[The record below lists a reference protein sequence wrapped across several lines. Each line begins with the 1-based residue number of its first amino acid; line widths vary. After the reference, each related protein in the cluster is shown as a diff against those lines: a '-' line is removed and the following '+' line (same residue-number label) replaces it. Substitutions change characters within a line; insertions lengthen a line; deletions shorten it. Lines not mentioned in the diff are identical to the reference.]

1 MSLICAKKKTRVRS
15 VYAINDYYQNAIS
28 DYYQNAIEEYDR
40 PPQSYYHA
48 SYP

>member
-1 MSLICAKKKTRVRS
+1 
-15 VYAINDYYQNAIS
+15 VYAIN

>member
-1 MSLICAKKKTRVRS
+1 VTCTELLSLICAKKNKTRVRS
-15 VYAINDYYQNAIS
+15 VYAIN